1 MMVGRWV
8 SFWDCLFL
16 GAMLNFRGVDLK
28 KKPAISMSQSQRSTL
43 SVLQGLFR
51 LGPPDRWQLLLWFG
65 GLIQFDG
72 SKRTFF
78 VQSVGGGRNPA
89 HQLAMV
95 KKPPSFPGFLKKMPG
110 GFFRISEASTIGS
123 MGYLPGF
130 TIKTSSNKPFCVPNT
145 RLMNPMGPRA
155 ICEALQRWSVS
166 NKKFTRCEL
175 HQPLTPRTMEN
186 EDIAFAT
193 AVMPKGF

>member
-1 MMVGRWV
+1 
-8 SFWDCLFL
+8 
-16 GAMLNFRGVDLK
+16 MLNFRSVDLK

-95 KKPPSFPGFLKKMPG
+95 KKPPSFPGFLKKCQVVS
-110 GFFRISEASTIGS
+110 RISEASRVGS

-130 TIKTSSNKPFCVPNT
+130 TIKHHQTN
-145 RLMNPMGPRA
+145 RLCTKYKAHKSYGLGVQNH
-155 ICEALQRWSVS
+155 LV
-166 NKKFTRCEL
+166 
-175 HQPLTPRTMEN
+175 
-186 EDIAFAT
+186 
-193 AVMPKGF
+193 

>member
-1 MMVGRWV
+1 M
-8 SFWDCLFL
+8 SFLL
-16 GAMLNFRGVDLK
+16 GLPIFRGYVK
-28 KKPAISMSQSQRSTL
+28 FPGCRSEKKPAISMSQSQRSTL

-95 KKPPSFPGFLKKMPG
+95 KKPPSFTGFLKKCQVVS
-110 GFFRISEASTIGS
+110 RISEASTVGS
-123 MGYLPGF
+123 MGLPGF
-130 TIKTSSNKPFCVPNT
+130 TIKH
-145 RLMNPMGPRA
+145 
-155 ICEALQRWSVS
+155 
-166 NKKFTRCEL
+166 
-175 HQPLTPRTMEN
+175 HQTNRFVYQ
-186 EDIAFAT
+186 IQ
-193 AVMPKGF
+193 GS